1 MTEKSFDYAGEKTF
15 FSDRIEEPAP
25 YEWLAG
31 DLPLW
36 VEGFPEVFEGRRI
49 LEIGA
54 SEGLIAALVAER
66 YGPEIFVASDVVP
79 WRMIGVARM
88 EASVEGRL
96 GVIAANA
103 LALPHPSASFD
114 IVLCNGA
121 LCHMPGLDQ
130 VVSEIAR
137 VLRPG
142 GSYLGREPNFHN
154 PLVARKTLYGPWASP
169 NMVPVYPRQLR
180 ETFEAHGFD
189 VRVSLFWRRFPWV
202 KGKYFAVSQKISA
215 RLIAD

>member
-1 MTEKSFDYAGEKTF
+1 MTGKSFDYLGEKAF

-25 YEWLAG
+25 YAWLAD

-36 VEGFPEVFEGRRI
+36 IDGFPEVFEGKRI

-54 SEGLIAALVAER
+54 SEGLIGALVAER
-66 YGPEIFVASDVVP
+66 YSPAAYIASDVVP
-79 WRMIGVARM
+79 WRMIGIARKG
-88 EASVEGRL
+88 ASLDARL
-96 GVIAANA
+96 SVIAANA
-103 LALPHPSASFD
+103 LSLPHPADTFD
-114 IVLCNGA
+114 LVICNGA
-121 LCHMPGLDQ
+121 LCHMPGLDV

-169 NMVPVYPRQLR
+169 NMVPVYPRQLK
-180 ETFEAHGFD
+180 EAFQAGGFD

-202 KGKYFAVSQKISA
+202 KGKYFAVSQKIAA
-215 RLIAD
+215 RLTAG